1 MNKIFKIVW
10 SKSRQCYIVVSEYAK
25 NTSGK
30 KAVATALVAFSVL
43 AGTGAVQAVW
53 PDGAQVGQSNFQIGR
68 GAKAGIG
75 SGSQNSQAIGVD
87 ARAYQSKDV
96 ALGSDAVA
104 KGLPISNNKAHPA
117 TALGAHSNAE
127 GDSTL
132 AVGF

>member
-43 AGTGAVQAVW
+43 AGSRAVQAAW
-53 PDGAQVGQSNFQIGR
+53 PDGKEVGQSNFHIGR
-68 GAKAGIG
+68 GANAGIG

-87 ARAYQSKDV
+87 AKAYQSKDV
-96 ALGSDAVA
+96 ALGSNAVA
-104 KGLPISNNKAHPA
+104 KGLPITGSGANAKAHPA
-117 TALGAHSNAE
+117 TAIGAHS
-127 GDSTL
+127 
-132 AVGF
+132 